1 MNFRIKAYL
10 FILAALPLVLQS
22 QTYRYN
28 AANRE
33 LVYVHLDKLTY
44 VAGETVRYKAYLA
57 DAQNPGKIPCSR
69 ILYFT
74 LSGGQEPLTWRI
86 NLKGKSAAG
95 SFLLP
100 ENLKEGMYTLTA
112 YTNWM
117 LNGPPESYFSQKL
130 ILVSLSEETAGFVRL
145 LPRSE
150 INNQPVD
157 AVSGSTMKVTVSKE
171 IFKPG
176 ESIEAEI
183 SLTGNDTGSGADIS
197 VSVSADNPFN
207 DDLGLKHISSA
218 MPLVKKSAGKEPVLP
233 VLCSFPIED
242 RGFILSGRIIMP
254 QGNKISSPCNVW
266 LSVADSLSSA
276 LLYTLTDSTGGF
288 RFYLGS
294 RYDNKNLILQLAD
307 PEKNADCRLEVFS
320 KTVNSDTVRTAFEMD
335 STHRAYINTVED
347 IRMIE
352 AVYRSNNDSPLSPA
366 EPMKI
371 SFFEKPHKVIIPAE
385 YAEMRNFK
393 EIANNIVPEIR
404 FNVRNEKF
412 HLLVLSPAN
421 TWRENY
427 TVLLNGVPFNDLAYI
442 STLGTKEIKRIDIY
456 KSNMLIG
463 DMTLPGLVCIY
474 TYDLK
479 IPENYLKSHT
489 VQFFNTVFEVKE
501 EFADET
507 IQGTNNAHFPD
518 FRNSVYWNPFVKL
531 TNGRAIIR
539 FPAILLEGQ
548 FTIDVEGITGA
559 GIPVTTSGSFEIK
572 E

>member
-1 MNFRIKAYL
+1 MNFRLKAYL
-10 FILAALPLVLQS
+10 FFCAALPLVLHS

-28 AANRE
+28 TVNHE

-57 DAQNPGKIPCSR
+57 DAQHPGNVPCSR

-74 LSGGQEPLTWRI
+74 LSGGQEPFTWRI

-95 SFLLP
+95 SLILP

-117 LNGPPESYFSQKL
+117 LNGPPESYYSQKL
-130 ILVSLSEETAGFVRL
+130 ILVSLAEETSGFMRM
-145 LPRSE
+145 LPPSE
-150 INNQPVD
+150 QTHQPVD
-157 AVSGSTMKVTVSKE
+157 AVSGSTLKVTVSKKV
-171 IFKPG
+171 FKPG

-183 SLTGNDTGSGADIS
+183 SLAGENSGSGADIS
-197 VSVSADNPFN
+197 VSVTADNPFK
-207 DDLGLKHISSA
+207 DDINLKHISSA
-218 MPLVKKSAGKEPVLP
+218 MPMVKKSAGKESVMPAA
-233 VLCSFPIED
+233 CSFPIED
-242 RGFILSGRIIMP
+242 RGFILSGRIIIP

-266 LSVADSLSSA
+266 LSVADSTSSS

-288 RFYLGS
+288 RFYLNS
-294 RYDNKNLILQLAD
+294 RYDNKNLILQLAE
-307 PEKNADCRLEVFS
+307 PEKSADCRLEVFS
-320 KTVNSDTVRTAFEMD
+320 KIVKTDTLRTGLEMD
-335 STHRAYINTVED
+335 SARRAYINTVED

-352 AVYRSNNDSPLSPA
+352 AVYRGTNESPSSPV
-366 EPMKI
+366 EPKKL

-421 TWRENY
+421 TWKENY

-474 TYDLK
+474 THDLK

-489 VQFFNTVFEVKE
+489 VQFFNTVLDVKE
-501 EFADET
+501 EFADEF
-507 IQGTNNAHFPD
+507 IQGTNNTHFPD

-531 TNGRAIIR
+531 TNGRGIIR

-548 FTIDVEGITGA
+548 FTIDIEGITET
-559 GIPVTTSGSFEIK
+559 GIPVTTSASFEIK